1 MSHQVEAHPVVPDDQ
16 KKEMIDEDVNEVNE
30 TANADDTERGSSIN
44 VKKLI
49 RKVSSPHIIKGILS
63 QRLDANARSTTDF
76 SQD

>member
-16 KKEMIDEDVNEVNE
+16 KKEMIDDDVNEVNE

-49 RKVSSPHIIKGILS
+49 RKVSSLRITKGILS
-63 QRLDANARSTTDF
+63 QRLNAYARSTIDF

>member
-16 KKEMIDEDVNEVNE
+16 KKEMIDDDVNEVNE

-49 RKVSSPHIIKGILS
+49 RKVSSPRITKGILS
-63 QRLDANARSTTDF
+63 QRLNANARSTTDF